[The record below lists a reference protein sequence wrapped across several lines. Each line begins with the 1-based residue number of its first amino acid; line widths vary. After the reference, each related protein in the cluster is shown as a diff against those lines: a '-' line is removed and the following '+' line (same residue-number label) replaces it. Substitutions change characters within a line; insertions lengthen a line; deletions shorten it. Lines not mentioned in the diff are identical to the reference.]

1 MESLKKWKINYLSP
15 SSIATFIENPAMYVM
30 EKIFNYKFKGSAAAS
45 RGTFIEMGVN
55 QILNEHMRAY
65 LTELIHQ
72 LDKPIFLERR

>member
-1 MESLKKWKINYLSP
+1 MEALKKWKINYLSP

-55 QILNEHMRAY
+55 QILMLNI
-65 LTELIHQ
+65 LLLQ
-72 LDKPIFLERR
+72 VLL